1 MKGKLLYFVTFAV
14 GAAIGSA
21 ATWQY
26 VKTKYEQIAQEEID
40 QVREY
45 YNNKKNSDK
54 RSVTIEEVDKTIEE
68 ADSKEVEKYK
78 EVVDKVNYSAYSQS
92 ENKEVKNMDRPYVI
106 SPQDFD
112 ENDYEVVTLYYFDDG
127 YLTDAD
133 EILIDDIE
141 SMVTYD
147 ALTHF
152 GEYEDDSVYVRDDE
166 KEIDYEILRDNRNY
180 ADVINKK

>member
-1 MKGKLLYFVTFAV
+1 MKSNFIYFVTFAV

-45 YNNKKNSDK
+45 YSSKKNSGKD
-54 RSVTIEEVDKTIEE
+54 VTIDESMDKNVDEKDSEEL
-68 ADSKEVEKYK
+68 EKYK

-147 ALTHF
+147 ALTRF